1 MKAIVV
7 HKEKNRIYVMTEKGE
22 FKRLKNLQYVEIGKT
37 IELAENSLPLR
48 NAAKI
53 LIAAS
58 ILIALIFTI
67 INFKS
72 PEVYAYVYID
82 INPSIEVLI
91 DKNAKII
98 GAKPLNE
105 DGIKI
110 LKNLSYKG
118 LDITTF
124 INQTVKESQKL
135 GYLQEED
142 TIVITTVNIKN
153 SHIINEDI
161 QKAINDIKKT
171 NAKIQIETLKSNE
184 AQREQAQKGK
194 ISPGRLILWEK
205 AKNEGINIPQDKL
218 NKPEFFK
225 ELKQAYTQVK
235 QKNDEKNK
243 NNTSKDKDISK
254 VKITTD
260 NSSKINTN
268 DIYKKEEPAQ
278 TIKNVK
284 KEEVKSHNKPTK
296 KDENVNNKPS
306 QKDNKASETL
316 ETRETNKSNTD
327 DVQNTENKNDVQ
339 NEENKKVDTNSDNKE
354 SDNSIKTLDKNL
366 YKNVKEIKD
375 YPQKDGKSIEKYN
388 EDIREVND

>member
-1 MKAIVV
+1 MKAVV
-7 HKEKNRIYVMTEKGE
+7 VQKEKNKTYVMTEKGE
-22 FKRLKNLQYVEIGKT
+22 FKCLNNLQNVDIGET
-37 IELAENSLPLR
+37 IELNENFLALR
-48 NAAKI
+48 HTAKI

-58 ILIALIFTI
+58 LLLALIFTI

-98 GAKPLNE
+98 SANPLNE
-105 DGIKI
+105 DGKKI

-135 GYLQEED
+135 GFLKEED

-153 SHIINEDI
+153 SHVINEDI

-184 AQREQAQKGK
+184 VQREEAKNEK
-194 ISPGRLILWEK
+194 TSPGRLILWEK
-205 AKNEGINIPQDKL
+205 AKNEGINIPKDKL
-218 NKPEFFK
+218 NSPEFFK
-225 ELKQAYTQVK
+225 ELKQAYTKIKEK
-235 QKNDEKNK
+235 QDEKK
-243 NNTSKDKDISK
+243 MNTTSQDSKDKDIPK

-260 NSSKINTN
+260 KPAKINTK
-268 DIYKKEEPAQ
+268 DLYKEEPTQ

-284 KEEVKSHNKPTK
+284 KEEAKNQNKSTK
-296 KDENVNNKPS
+296 KDENIDNKPT
-306 QKDNKASETL
+306 QKDIGATENTESK
-316 ETRETNKSNTD
+316 KSNTNNVFD
-327 DVQNTENKNDVQ
+327 QK
-339 NEENKKVDTNSDNKE
+339 EENKVKSNSDNKE
-354 SDNSIKTLDKNL
+354 LNNSDKSLDKSFDKNP
-366 YKNVKEIKD
+366 YKNVKEIEN
-375 YPQKDGKSIEKYN
+375 YPQKDDKNSEKYN
-388 EDIREVND
+388 EKMREVKD

>member
-1 MKAIVV
+1 MKAVV
-7 HKEKNRIYVMTEKGE
+7 VQKEKNKTYVMTEKGE
-22 FKRLKNLQYVEIGKT
+22 FKCLKNLQNVDIGET
-37 IELAENSLPLR
+37 IELNGNFLALR
-48 NAAKI
+48 HTAKI

-58 ILIALIFTI
+58 LLLALIFTI

-98 GAKPLNE
+98 SANPLNE
-105 DGIKI
+105 DGKKI

-135 GYLQEED
+135 GFLKEED

-153 SHIINEDI
+153 SHVINEDI

-184 AQREQAQKGK
+184 VQREEAKK
-194 ISPGRLILWEK
+194 EKTSPGRLILWEK
-205 AKNEGINIPQDKL
+205 AKNEGINIPKDKL
-218 NKPEFFK
+218 NSPEFFK
-225 ELKQAYTQVK
+225 ELKQAYTKIKEK
-235 QKNDEKNK
+235 QDEKK
-243 NNTSKDKDISK
+243 MNTTSQDSKDKGIPK

-260 NSSKINTN
+260 KPAKINTK
-268 DIYKKEEPAQ
+268 DLYKEEPTQ

-284 KEEVKSHNKPTK
+284 KEEAKNQNKSTK
-296 KDENVNNKPS
+296 KDENIDNKPT
-306 QKDNKASETL
+306 QKDSGATENTESK
-316 ETRETNKSNTD
+316 KSNTNNVFD
-327 DVQNTENKNDVQ
+327 QK
-339 NEENKKVDTNSDNKE
+339 EENKVKTNSDNKE
-354 SDNSIKTLDKNL
+354 LNNSDKSLDKSFDKNP
-366 YKNVKEIKD
+366 YKNVKEIEN
-375 YPQKDGKSIEKYN
+375 YPQKEDKNTEKYN
-388 EDIREVND
+388 EKMSEVKD